1 MVIIFVVFFK
11 IVVDCEFELGFC
23 FWNQGVGVDFNWIM
37 KNGKINLGNIGL
49 LVDYILKNSFGYY
62 IYIEVLGKFF
72 NIIV

>member
-1 MVIIFVVFFK
+1 
-11 IVVDCEFELGFC
+11 
-23 FWNQGVGVDFNWIM
+23 M

-62 IYIEVLGKFF
+62 IYIEVLGKFL